1 MKHSTTASATPKRAP
16 SIGSSTPSSRRR
28 QQARPASASPDGPVA
43 ADLILGRHVQ
53 VYLDQLFVE
62 HGLAANTIAA
72 YRRDLADLQ
81 SFFAERDRRLG
92 DLAITDVQAYLRA
105 LQQRGLAVSSI
116 ARHLSSA
123 KMFLRF
129 AFDRG
134 LIAKDVASLLETPK
148 KWRLLPDTLRVPQV
162 DALMAAPDTDDPME
176 LRDRAMLELLYATG
190 LRVSE
195 LTSLKISDVDLKIGF
210 LRCIG
215 KGRRERIVPVGRSA
229 IVAIEAYLSDC
240 RPQLV
245 KEPDAEWLLLSRTG
259 RCLDRT
265 NAWRLVRKYARKIGI
280 RGKVSPHTLRH
291 CFATHLLQG
300 GADLRIVQD
309 LLGHV
314 DVSTTQ
320 IYTHVDSDRLKS
332 IHQKFHP
339 RP

>member
-1 MKHSTTASATPKRAP
+1 LPDRPAD
-16 SIGSSTPSSRRR
+16 
-28 QQARPASASPDGPVA
+28 ARPEIDPALA
-43 ADLILGRHVQ
+43 RHVQ
-53 VYLDQLFVE
+53 AFLDQLAVE
-62 HGLAANTIAA
+62 HGLAGNTIAA

-81 SFFAERDRRLG
+81 RFLAACERPLA
-92 DLAITDVQAYLRA
+92 DLIITDVQAFLRS
-105 LQQRGLAVSSI
+105 LQDRGLAVSSI
-116 ARHLSSA
+116 ARHLSSM

-134 LIAKDVASLLETPK
+134 LLGKDLAGLLETPK
-148 KWRLLPDTLRVPQV
+148 KWRLLPGTLRVPQV
-162 DALMAAPDTDDPME
+162 DALMNAPDGDDDDPMQP
-176 LRDRAMLELLYATG
+176 RDRALLELLYATG

-195 LTSLKISDVDLKIGF
+195 LTSLKIADVDLKIGF

-229 IVAIEAYLSDC
+229 IDAVKAYLDDC
-240 RPQLV
+240 RPRLAR
-245 KEPDAEWLLLSRTG
+245 EPDEGWLLLSRTG
-259 RCLDRT
+259 RPLERT
-265 NAWRLVRKYARKIGI
+265 NAWRLVRKYARKIGL

-320 IYTHVDSDRLKS
+320 IYTHVDSARLKS

>member
-1 MKHSTTASATPKRAP
+1 MPD
-16 SIGSSTPSSRRR
+16 
-28 QQARPASASPDGPVA
+28 RPADTRPEIDA
-43 ADLILGRHVQ
+43 ALARHVQ
-53 VYLDQLFVE
+53 TFLDQLAVE

-81 SFFAERDRRLG
+81 RFLASCARPLA
-92 DLAITDVQAYLRA
+92 DLVITDVQAFLRS
-105 LQQRGLAVSSI
+105 LQDRGLAVSSI
-116 ARHLSSA
+116 ARHLSSM

-134 LIAKDVASLLETPK
+134 LLGKDLASLLETPK
-148 KWRLLPDTLRVPQV
+148 KWRLLPGTLRVPQV
-162 DALMAAPDTDDPME
+162 DALMNAPDGDDDDPMR
-176 LRDRAMLELLYATG
+176 LRDRALLELLYATG

-229 IVAIEAYLSDC
+229 IDAVTAYLSEC
-240 RPQLV
+240 RPRLV
-245 KEPDAEWLLLSRTG
+245 REPDGGRLFLSRTG
-259 RCLDRT
+259 RPLERT
-265 NAWRLVRKYARKIGI
+265 NAWRLVRKYARQIGL